1 MAAAGFE
8 MVRYADDLVVLC
20 RTREEA
26 TAALAQLAH
35 WTTMAAL
42 ELHPEKTRLVDVTRS
57 AGFDFLGYHFAP
69 GRRWPRKKSLQKLKT
84 TLRAKTRRT
93 HGHSLTA
100 IIADVNRSLH
110 GWFGYFKHSRPS
122 TFRDV
127 DSWVRMRLRSLL
139 RKRQGGSGRSTG
151 ADHRRW
157 PNAFFTAHGL
167 YSLTAAHA
175 LACQSSR
182 R

>member
-1 MAAAGFE
+1 MPTISWCCVARG
-8 MVRYADDLVVLC
+8 
-20 RTREEA
+20 RTRPP
-26 TAALAQLAH
+26 LAQLAH
-35 WTTMAAL
+35 WTTTAAL
-42 ELHPEKTRLVDVTRS
+42 ELHPEKTRLVDATQS
-57 AGFDFLGYHFAP
+57 QGFDFLGYRFAQ
-69 GRRWPRKKSLQKLKT
+69 GTRQPRKKSLDKLKAT
-84 TLRAKTRRT
+84 VRAKTRRT
-93 HGHSLTA
+93 QGHSLTV
-100 IIADVNRSLH
+100 IIADVNRTLH

-122 TFRDV
+122 TFRTV